1 MYLRHLAARLEAAVQ
16 DTRVVLVV
24 GPRQAG
30 KTTLVRALGSENRPY
45 FTLDDAT
52 TLSAAQS
59 DPTAFI
65 RGLERAVIDEIQ
77 RAPSLLLAI
86 KETVDRNPQ
95 PGRFLLTGSANILT
109 IPHVADSLA
118 GRMETLRLLPLSQ
131 SEIRG
136 QKSPSFLGR
145 AFAGDRPMS
154 GSEVLGPALV
164 ELVLTGGYPE
174 MVARQTWAR
183 REDWASNYVDALIQ
197 RDVRDLASID
207 QLDRLPRLLSA
218 LAAHS
223 GQLVN
228 NAGVGASIG
237 LNHVTTRSYTAILEQ
252 LFVLRTLPPWYNN
265 ALKRLTK
272 TPKIHFLDSGLL
284 AVLRGLSPA
293 SIARDRQPFGAL
305 LESFVVSECLKAA
318 DASDERFSFS
328 HFRNKDGNEVD
339 LVIEDR
345 RGNVV
350 GVEVKAAATVDG
362 SDFAGLRKLADAVGE
377 RFVQGL
383 VLHDHDVAVPFG
395 PKLWAAPL
403 ADLWT

>member
-1 MYLRHLAARLEAAVQ
+1 M
-16 DTRVVLVV
+16 LVV

-30 KTTLVRALGSENRPY
+30 KTTLVRALGGENRPY

-52 TLSAAQS
+52 TLTAAQS

-65 RGLERAVIDEIQ
+65 RGLDRAVIDEIQ

-86 KETVDRNPQ
+86 KETVDRDPR
-95 PGRFLLTGSANILT
+95 PGRFVLTGSANILT
-109 IPHVADSLA
+109 LPRVADSLA

-136 QKSPSFLGR
+136 QRSPAFLGR
-145 AFAGDRPMS
+145 AFDGDRPMS
-154 GSEVLGPALV
+154 GSDVLGPALV
-164 ELVLTGGYPE
+164 ELVLAGGYPE
-174 MVARQTWAR
+174 MVARRTWAR
-183 REDWASNYVDALIQ
+183 REDWALNYVDALIQ

-207 QLDRLPRLLSA
+207 QLDRLPRLLRA
-218 LAAHS
+218 LAGHS

-252 LFVLRTLPPWYNN
+252 LFVVRTLPPWHNN
-265 ALKRLTK
+265 TLKRLTK

-284 AVLRGLSPA
+284 AVLRGLSPP

-305 LESFVVSECLKAA
+305 LESFVVSECLKTA
-318 DASDERFSFS
+318 DASDDRFSFS
-328 HFRNKDGNEVD
+328 HFRDKDGAEVD

-362 SDFAGLRKLADAVGE
+362 SDFAGLRKLADAVGA

-395 PKLWAAPL
+395 PRLWAAPL
-403 ADLWT
+403 AGLWT